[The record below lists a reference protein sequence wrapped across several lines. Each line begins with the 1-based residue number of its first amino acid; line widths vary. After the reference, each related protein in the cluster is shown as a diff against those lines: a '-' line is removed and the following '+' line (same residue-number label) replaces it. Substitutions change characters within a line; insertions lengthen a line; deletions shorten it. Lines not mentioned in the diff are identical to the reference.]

1 MRARR
6 AALAEE
12 RRKLDVALRGLQ
24 LTADKIRRQLA
35 QVGGAGERAYRTAA
49 VTVGCR
55 ALSQVTATVSYVV
68 GGASW
73 QPEYDIDVAPRGR
86 GKTGPA
92 AARLTV
98 GALIRQATGEDWT
111 NVRV

>member
-1 MRARR
+1 M
-6 AALAEE
+6 
-12 RRKLDVALRGLQ
+12 
-24 LTADKIRRQLA
+24 RRQLA

-55 ALSQVTATVSYVV
+55 ALPQVTATVSYVV

-73 QPEYDIDVAPRGR
+73 QPEYDVDVAPRGR

-92 AARLTV
+92 VARLTV

-111 NVRV
+111 NVRLHAVDRAPEARRPRRRSRRRW